1 MECILHVQF
10 CLFILTIDS
19 SFSLQTDVFL
29 ICFSVVSPSSYE
41 NVTTKW
47 NPEVKH
53 HCPEAPILL
62 VGKGEYWCQR
72 HTEYLNDTVE
82 YCIQGNIRPRFIF
95 ALFALVASGFKTRR
109 IKMSHII
116 SLWTQLW
123 QKLHEMKSI
132 PVYSNSVPQLL
143 TLAN

>member
-10 CLFILTIDS
+10 CLLILTNNS

-82 YCIQGNIRPRFIF
+82 YCIQGNIHPV
-95 ALFALVASGFKTRR
+95 LFLPVSPWLPVDEFKTGR
-109 IKMSHII
+109 IQMSQII
-116 SLWTQLW
+116 SL
-123 QKLHEMKSI
+123 
-132 PVYSNSVPQLL
+132 
-143 TLAN
+143 